1 MHCLAVGAINAI
13 YRWIFLKRMPQSQVD
28 HFQILTFI
36 EHFQTLGGDF
46 STTIKVDRAQA
57 FYLLRNGL
65 HGSVRQF
72 DALPDVERVEG
83 LHVGGEAGDAL
94 VGHLAGG
101 HAQGGEGGQA
111 GGQVGHRGV

>member
-1 MHCLAVGAINAI
+1 MPF
-13 YRWIFLKRMPQSQVD
+13 YRWIFLKGMPQTQVD

-65 HGSVRQF
+65 HRSVRQF

-101 HAQGGEGGQA
+101 HAQGGEGGQKFVP
-111 GGQVGHRGV
+111 GPKLPRQVWYT

>member
-1 MHCLAVGAINAI
+1 
-13 YRWIFLKRMPQSQVD
+13 MPQTQVD

-65 HGSVRQF
+65 HRSVRQF
-72 DALPDVERVEG
+72 DALPDVERVEV
-83 LHVGGEAGDAL
+83 LHVRGEPGDPL
-94 VGHLAGG
+94 VGHLARG
-101 HAQGGEGGQA
+101 HAEGGEGWQA
-111 GGQVGHRGV
+111 GGQVGHRRVGHPITEGDVEPGEACRGGLG